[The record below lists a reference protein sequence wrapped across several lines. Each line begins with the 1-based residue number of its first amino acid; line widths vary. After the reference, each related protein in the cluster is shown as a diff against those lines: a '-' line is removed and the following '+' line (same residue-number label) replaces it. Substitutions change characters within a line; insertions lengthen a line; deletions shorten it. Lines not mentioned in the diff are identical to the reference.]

1 MRCCVV
7 NFLQVSEITHPSR
20 HVSLIYSTAFQ
31 YCYIHCI
38 QSSKLQKRERDNPT
52 LESVFFQYFVTLP
65 WTFLQHAEKFL
76 EDRGGGGGG
85 GGGVGGGASA
95 FERLKTG
102 YSTVSRIATLA
113 IMSQASAA
121 DAALSPILSPLQSST
136 SRAWLAS
143 NSPKVPD
150 VCFVTGGTGFV
161 GQRLVE
167 MLVERG
173 AKKVVSFDIVPPPKD
188 AWQHPNIEWVVGDIT
203 KPEQVHAC
211 SVFLSPVNYN
221 RIASVMNSSPATLS
235 TAPPFITFQTANPYI
250 SRAGPSSHARRA
262 VRVAQRCSRRPLP
275 PTRPVRPHPSH

>member
-1 MRCCVV
+1 
-7 NFLQVSEITHPSR
+7 
-20 HVSLIYSTAFQ
+20 
-31 YCYIHCI
+31 
-38 QSSKLQKRERDNPT
+38 
-52 LESVFFQYFVTLP
+52 
-65 WTFLQHAEKFL
+65 
-76 EDRGGGGGG
+76 
-85 GGGVGGGASA
+85 
-95 FERLKTG
+95 
-102 YSTVSRIATLA
+102 
-113 IMSQASAA
+113 MSQASAA

-211 SVFLSPVNYN
+211 SVFLFPVNYN
-221 RIASVMNSSPATLS
+221 RIASVLSIAALQRQPQPPHSSNFKPLTRTSRVQVQAAMRGAQCVWHNAAAVGPFHPRDLCAPTPRIN
-235 TAPPFITFQTANPYI
+235 TA
-250 SRAGPSSHARRA
+250 
-262 VRVAQRCSRRPLP
+262 VAC
-275 PTRPVRPHPSH
+275 